1 VKNCVLSQAEGN
13 IVMNNYQFESQSM
26 KVEAEASIVNLE
38 EMTDSVWL
46 ELHGTVDT
54 TRIRHIL
61 IDLLLKYQDA
71 RILTFLPILMR
82 RDAIEILRQ

>member
-1 VKNCVLSQAEGN
+1 
-13 IVMNNYQFESQSM
+13 MNNDLCESLSM
-26 KVEAEASIVNLE
+26 KIEAQASIVNLE

-54 TRIRHIL
+54 NRIRHVL

>member
-1 VKNCVLSQAEGN
+1 VKKFVLSQAEGN
-13 IVMNNYQFESQSM
+13 ILMNNYLYESLSM

-54 TRIRHIL
+54 DQIRHVL

>member
-1 VKNCVLSQAEGN
+1 
-13 IVMNNYQFESQSM
+13 MNNDVFESLSM
-26 KVEAEASIVNLE
+26 KVEAGALIVNLE

-46 ELHGTVDT
+46 ELQGTVDT
-54 TRIRHIL
+54 VRIRHVL

-82 RDAIEILRQ
+82 SDAIEILRQ